1 MWYYSLVKHDCNHL
15 NCYVPGE
22 SIVIVKGA
30 HEILLMILCRFEII
44 FVLKCTLHTIQY
56 DIITSSEVCVCHL
69 VISTVTV
76 DDCRS
81 ES

>member
-1 MWYYSLVKHDCNHL
+1 
-15 NCYVPGE
+15 
-22 SIVIVKGA
+22 
-30 HEILLMILCRFEII
+30 MILCRFEII

-69 VISTVTV
+69 IISIGVTV